1 MAYNNIMDLFKT
13 YRLKFTNL
21 AVVSFLFFGCSSAGS
36 LSVKSNPSQAVVKL
50 SGDDGEIRELGKTP
64 LALNF
69 SEVFVNSKNVTLTIE
84 KRNFETEKIIITKP
98 PIKTNYNVSVSL
110 IRDSTT
116 DSQIENQKRLE
127 KLATK
132 VAEAITKI
140 QQKKMREAESLLV
153 RLADEFPNI
162 SVVFDLL
169 GNVYY
174 MMGDKVAAKAQYLK
188 ADSINPNNFE
198 RKKVIQRLNSGR

>member
-1 MAYNNIMDLFKT
+1 MDLFKT
-13 YRLKFTNL
+13 FKLKLINL
-21 AVVSFLFFGCSSAGS
+21 AVVSFLIFGCSSAGS

-69 SEVFVNSKNVTLTIE
+69 SEVFVNSKNVKLIIE
-84 KRNFETEKIIITKP
+84 KRNFETEKIIISKP
-98 PIKTNYNVSVSL
+98 PIKTNYNISVSL

-116 DSQIENQKRLE
+116 DSQIETQKKLE

-132 VAEAITKI
+132 IAEALMKI
-140 QQKKMREAESLLV
+140 QKKKFRDAESLLM
-153 RLADEFPNI
+153 RLVDEFPNI
-162 SVVFDLL
+162 SVVYDLL

-174 MMGDKVAAKAQYLK
+174 MMGDRVAAKAQYLK

-198 RKKVIQRLNSGR
+198 RKQVIQRLNSGR

>member
-1 MAYNNIMDLFKT
+1 MDLFKT
-13 YRLKFTNL
+13 FKLKLINL
-21 AVVSFLFFGCSSAGS
+21 AVVSFLIFGCSSAGS

-69 SEVFVNSKNVTLTIE
+69 SEVFVNSKNVKLIIE
-84 KRNFETEKIIITKP
+84 KRNFETEKIIISKP
-98 PIKTNYNVSVSL
+98 PIKTNYNISVSL

-127 KLATK
+127 KVATK
-132 VAEAITKI
+132 VAEALMKI
-140 QQKKMREAESLLV
+140 QKKKLREAESLLM
-153 RLADEFPNI
+153 RLVDEFPNI

>member
-1 MAYNNIMDLFKT
+1 MKRFENFIYRNIYLVII
-13 YRLKFTNL
+13 NL
-21 AVVSFLFFGCSSAGS
+21 LIFGCSTTGS

-69 SEVFVNSKNVTLTIE
+69 SEVFVNSKNVKLIIE
-84 KRNFETEKIIITKP
+84 KRNFETEKIIISKP
-98 PIKTNYNVSVSL
+98 PIKTNYNISVSL

-127 KLATK
+127 KVATK
-132 VAEAITKI
+132 VAEALMKI
-140 QQKKMREAESLLV
+140 QKKKLREAESLLM
-153 RLADEFPNI
+153 RLVDEFPNI

>member
-1 MAYNNIMDLFKT
+1 MKRFENFIYRNIYLVII
-13 YRLKFTNL
+13 NL
-21 AVVSFLFFGCSSAGS
+21 LIFGCSTTGS

-69 SEVFVNSKNVTLTIE
+69 SEVFVNSKNVKLIIE
-84 KRNFETEKIIITKP
+84 KTNYETEKIVISKP
-98 PIKTNYNVSVSL
+98 PIKTDYNISISM

-116 DSQIENQKRLE
+116 DSQIETQKKLE

-132 VAEAITKI
+132 IAEALMKI
-140 QQKKMREAESLLV
+140 QKKKFRDAESLLM
-153 RLADEFPNI
+153 RLVDEFPNI
-162 SVVFDLL
+162 SVVYDLL

-174 MMGDKVAAKAQYLK
+174 MMGDRVAAKAQYLK

-198 RKKVIQRLNSGR
+198 RKQVIQRLNSGR

>member
-1 MAYNNIMDLFKT
+1 MDLFKT
-13 YRLKFTNL
+13 FKLKLINL
-21 AVVSFLFFGCSSAGS
+21 AVVSFLIFGCSSAGS

-69 SEVFVNSKNVTLTIE
+69 SEVFVNSKNVKLIIE
-84 KRNFETEKIIITKP
+84 KRNFETEKIIISKP
-98 PIKTNYNVSVSL
+98 PIKTNYNISVSL

-127 KLATK
+127 KVATK
-132 VAEAITKI
+132 VAEALMKI
-140 QQKKMREAESLLV
+140 QKKKLREAESLLM
-153 RLADEFPNI
+153 RLVDEFPNI
-162 SVVFDLL
+162 SVVYDLL

-174 MMGDKVAAKAQYLK
+174 MMGDRVAAKAQYLK

-198 RKKVIQRLNSGR
+198 RKQVIQRLNSGR